1 MTTINDINDLARI
14 LREQPEWVDTL
25 RSLLLTQ
32 ELLELPDRLAELVK
46 VVEAM
51 NQRLDR
57 MEGRLDEMGVLLD
70 GMGVLLDG
78 MGVRLDSVEG
88 RLGSL
93 EGRFSNLEGN
103 DYERRVRYRVLSRV
117 QQYFGMADA
126 YLALTQNDPEAR
138 ELSRAIT
145 HALRNSVVSHDEV
158 DDLHNTDIIISDP
171 DNRHAAIEVSITA
184 SREDVERAQ
193 RRAET
198 LGKATGGTTRA
209 MVATVNLRE
218 EVARQ
223 AESAGVA
230 VLVIPA
236 T

>member
-32 ELLELPDRLAELVK
+32 ELLELPSRVAELVQAI
-46 VVEAM
+46 EAM
-51 NQRLDR
+51 NQRLDG
-57 MEGRLDEMGVLLD
+57 MGGRLD
-70 GMGVLLDG
+70 
-78 MGVRLDSVEG
+78 
-88 RLGSL
+88 SL

-145 HALRNSVVSHDEV
+145 HAIRNSVVSHDEV
-158 DDLHNTDIIISDP
+158 EDLHNTDIIISDP

-193 RRAET
+193 RRADT

-209 MVATVNLRE
+209 IVATVNLRDD
-218 EVARQ
+218 VARQ
-223 AESAGVA
+223 AEAAGVA

>member
-51 NQRLDR
+51 DQRL
-57 MEGRLDEMGVLLD
+57 GG
-70 GMGVLLDG
+70 
-78 MGVRLDSVEG
+78 RLDSVEG

-126 YLALTQNDPEAR
+126 YLALTQNAPEAR

-171 DNRHAAIEVSITA
+171 DNRHAAVEVSITA

-209 MVATVNLRE
+209 IVATVNLRDD
-218 EVARQ
+218 VARQ

>member
-32 ELLELPDRLAELVK
+32 ELLELPDRLADLVQ

-51 NQRLDR
+51 DQRLG
-57 MEGRLDEMGVLLD
+57 GRLD
-70 GMGVLLDG
+70 
-78 MGVRLDSVEG
+78 
-88 RLGSL
+88 SL

-126 YLALTQNDPEAR
+126 YLALTQNDPESR

-158 DDLHNTDIIISDP
+158 EDLHNTDIIISDP

-209 MVATVNLRE
+209 IVATVNLRDD
-218 EVARQ
+218 VARQ
-223 AESAGVA
+223 AEAAGVA

>member
-51 NQRLDR
+51 DQRL
-57 MEGRLDEMGVLLD
+57 GG
-70 GMGVLLDG
+70 
-78 MGVRLDSVEG
+78 RLDSVEG

-158 DDLHNTDIIISDP
+158 EDLHNTDIIISDP

-209 MVATVNLRE
+209 IVATVNLRDD
-218 EVARQ
+218 VARQ
-223 AESAGVA
+223 AEAAGVA

>member
-32 ELLELPDRLAELVK
+32 ELLELPSRVAELVK

-51 NQRLDR
+51 CQRLDR
-57 MEGRLDEMGVLLD
+57 MEGRLD
-70 GMGVLLDG
+70 
-78 MGVRLDSVEG
+78 
-88 RLGSL
+88 SL

-158 DDLHNTDIIISDP
+158 EDLHNTDIIISDP

-209 MVATVNLRE
+209 IVATVNLRDD
-218 EVARQ
+218 VARQ
-223 AESAGVA
+223 AEAAGVA

>member
-32 ELLELPDRLAELVK
+32 ELLEMPDRLADLVQ

-51 NQRLDR
+51 DQRLG
-57 MEGRLDEMGVLLD
+57 GRLD
-70 GMGVLLDG
+70 
-78 MGVRLDSVEG
+78 
-88 RLGSL
+88 SL

-117 QQYFGMADA
+117 QLYFGMADA
-126 YLALTQNDPEAR
+126 YLSLTQNDPEAR

-158 DDLHNTDIIISDP
+158 EDLHNTDIIISDP

-209 MVATVNLRE
+209 IVATVNLRDD
-218 EVARQ
+218 VARQ
-223 AESAGVA
+223 AEAAGVA

>member
-32 ELLELPDRLAELVK
+32 ELLELPDRLADLVK

-51 NQRLDR
+51 NQRLG
-57 MEGRLDEMGVLLD
+57 GRLD
-70 GMGVLLDG
+70 
-78 MGVRLDSVEG
+78 
-88 RLGSL
+88 SL

-126 YLALTQNDPEAR
+126 YLALTQNDPESR

-145 HALRNSVVSHDEV
+145 HAIRNSVVSHDEV

-171 DNRHAAIEVSITA
+171 DNRHAAVEVSITA

-209 MVATVNLRE
+209 MVATVNLRDD
-218 EVARQ
+218 VARQ
-223 AESAGVA
+223 AEAAGVA

>member
-32 ELLELPDRLAELVK
+32 ELLEMPDRLADLVQ

-51 NQRLDR
+51 DQRLG
-57 MEGRLDEMGVLLD
+57 GRLD
-70 GMGVLLDG
+70 
-78 MGVRLDSVEG
+78 
-88 RLGSL
+88 SL

-117 QQYFGMADA
+117 QLYFGMADA
-126 YLALTQNDPEAR
+126 YLSLTQNDPEAR

-171 DNRHAAIEVSITA
+171 DNRHAAVEVSITA

-218 EVARQ
+218 DVARQ

>member
-32 ELLELPDRLAELVK
+32 ELLELPSRVAELVK

-51 NQRLDR
+51 SQRLDR
-57 MEGRLDEMGVLLD
+57 MEGRLD
-70 GMGVLLDG
+70 GMGG
-78 MGVRLDSVEG
+78 RLD
-88 RLGSL
+88 SL

-126 YLALTQNDPEAR
+126 YLSLTQNDPEAR

-198 LGKATGGTTRA
+198 LGKATGGTTQA
-209 MVATVNLRE
+209 IVATVNLRDD
-218 EVARQ
+218 VARQ
-223 AESAGVA
+223 AEAAGVA

>member
-32 ELLELPDRLAELVK
+32 ELLEMPDRLADLVK

-51 NQRLDR
+51 DQRLG
-57 MEGRLDEMGVLLD
+57 GRLD
-70 GMGVLLDG
+70 
-78 MGVRLDSVEG
+78 
-88 RLGSL
+88 SL

-117 QQYFGMADA
+117 QLYFGMADA
-126 YLALTQNDPEAR
+126 YLSLTQNDPEAR

-209 MVATVNLRE
+209 IVATVNLRDD
-218 EVARQ
+218 VARQ
-223 AESAGVA
+223 AEAAGVA

>member
-32 ELLELPDRLAELVK
+32 ELLELPSRVAELVK

-51 NQRLDR
+51 TQRLDR
-57 MEGRLDEMGVLLD
+57 MEGRLD
-70 GMGVLLDG
+70 
-78 MGVRLDSVEG
+78 
-88 RLGSL
+88 SL

-145 HALRNSVVSHDEV
+145 HAIRNSVVSHDEV

-209 MVATVNLRE
+209 IVATVNLRDDI
-218 EVARQ
+218 ARQ
-223 AESAGVA
+223 AEAAGVA